1 MTLPSIV
8 HPMYLA
14 LNRVNIASI
23 RGWHQEGHPAVNIL
37 HHKHT
42 MDSEIISRHCTAR
55 LQRGHLHP
63 ATTKR
68 KMGNLVEPR
77 SGCPRTMMAMSRY
90 YDGSVRIDSG
100 GIGQKES

>member
-42 MDSEIISRHCTAR
+42 MDSEIISRHCTTEICGVQEAR
-55 LQRGHLHP
+55 WKRKGLNCNLFLP
-63 ATTKR
+63 TTK
-68 KMGNLVEPR
+68 
-77 SGCPRTMMAMSRY
+77 
-90 YDGSVRIDSG
+90 I
-100 GIGQKES
+100 II